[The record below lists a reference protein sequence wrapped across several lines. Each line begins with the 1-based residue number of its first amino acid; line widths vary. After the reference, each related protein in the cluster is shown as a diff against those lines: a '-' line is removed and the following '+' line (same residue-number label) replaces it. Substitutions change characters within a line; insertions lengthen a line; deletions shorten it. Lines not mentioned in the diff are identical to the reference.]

1 MTRALPEYVSC
12 LAERNSAITKYLD
25 SVATCAVRAA
35 WLPALLLDRHVV
47 LISEELGILKLK
59 MLETLQGKAVQRD
72 EKCWLYSSQP
82 PSEKKSVLHAK
93 LLDG

>member
-1 MTRALPEYVSC
+1 MTRALPENVSC
-12 LAERNSAITKYLD
+12 LAERNSAIAKYLD

-59 MLETLQGKAVQRD
+59 MLET
-72 EKCWLYSSQP
+72 
-82 PSEKKSVLHAK
+82 
-93 LLDG
+93 